1 MDKSTTN
8 LSYYD
13 NQEADGFRYAVSK
26 QMTDARSGMFG
37 EAYTVFKDMVIINQG
52 KCGEFHGFANI
63 SRTKQESWN
72 PPYISHLGWYLG
84 SLWHHF
90 QSPKSKISEICVFR
104 H

>member
-52 KCGEFHGFANI
+52 KWRI
-63 SRTKQESWN
+63 SWICQYLKNKARMLES
-72 PPYISHLGWYLG
+72 
-84 SLWHHF
+84 SLY
-90 QSPKSKISEICVFR
+90 KSSRVVAEVTLAPFR
-104 H
+104 ESKVQNF